1 MADEK
6 KRSGRRREANAKK
19 SRLTIEL
26 EKLEKLEHDFEVT
39 DPEEVEAR
47 LRRMFYGRPV
57 D

>member
-6 KRSGRRREANAKK
+6 KRSSKRREANAKK
-19 SRLTIEL
+19 SRLVLEL
-26 EKLEKLEHDFEVT
+26 EKIEHDFEVT
-39 DPEEVEAR
+39 DPEDVEAR